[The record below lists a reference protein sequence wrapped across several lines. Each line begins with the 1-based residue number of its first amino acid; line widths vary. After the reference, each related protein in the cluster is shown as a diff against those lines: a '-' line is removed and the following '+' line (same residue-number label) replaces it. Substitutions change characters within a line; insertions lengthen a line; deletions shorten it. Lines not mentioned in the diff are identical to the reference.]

1 VTTRDRTH
9 RGLAALAIY
18 CLVAGASFLTL
29 LQLCTRCGMDNA
41 YLGEVFLGLILI
53 LMGVILLLTWLVLAR
68 RQGMRG
74 AVAGGVSGIA
84 VGSVVVV
91 IGATRTLV
99 PPALEVIELI
109 VIVAGFASTMLLSRV
124 EP

>member
-1 VTTRDRTH
+1 MTTRDRTH
-9 RGLAALAIY
+9 RGLAALAVY

-53 LMGVILLLTWLVLAR
+53 LMGVIFLLTWVLMAR
-68 RQGMRG
+68 RQGVRG

-91 IGATRTLV
+91 IGATQTLV
-99 PPALEVIELI
+99 PPALEAIELI
-109 VIVAGFASTMLLSRV
+109 VIVAGFLSTVLLSRV
-124 EP
+124 ER